1 MAPMPPWISLN
12 GPMTKVSE
20 LRMVLLVSHQ
30 HPNTRPEHP
39 KKPKKC
45 RFFFGKNYQVSK
57 RFGFTEKKKQK
68 FRNPWQMRTMDVFNW
83 LDHQQP
89 SLARQLF
96 CKNFQ
101 VDAPDGTVFPYWVQQ
116 QSSPQCSPIVLKPME
131 IPPLQWSWLIYLQK
145 PQKSRTYQKININ
158 RHEFSGE
165 HEGSLRSKMRLGL
178 KNDDS
183 HTEKSSI

>member
-1 MAPMPPWISLN
+1 MAQWRRSPSWEWSCWDPI
-12 GPMTKVSE
+12 
-20 LRMVLLVSHQ
+20 
-30 HPNTRPEHP
+30 NTQTPGRNTP
-39 KKPKKC
+39 KNPKNAG
-45 RFFFGKNYQVSK
+45 FFLEKNYQVSK
-57 RFGFTEKKKQK
+57 GFGFTEKKTQK

-145 PQKSRTYQKININ
+145 PQKSRTYQKNSEN
-158 RHEFSGE
+158 
-165 HEGSLRSKMRLGL
+165 MR
-178 KNDDS
+178 
-183 HTEKSSI
+183 KSMSIIMNSQVSMRGHYVARWGWG